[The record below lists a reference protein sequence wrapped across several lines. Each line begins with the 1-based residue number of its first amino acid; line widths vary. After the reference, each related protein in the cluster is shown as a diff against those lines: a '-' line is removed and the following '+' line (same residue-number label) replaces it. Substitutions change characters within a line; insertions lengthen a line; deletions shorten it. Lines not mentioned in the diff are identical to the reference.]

1 VPAPGVSASR
11 NFLFSY
17 SQEDLD
23 AFLGQPSAVDHA
35 ELVSAALCVRF
46 LIPRIGAASA
56 TLGYLASTVGAD
68 CKYEDPLRYTTHL
81 TNALIAIAIGRT
93 IRSVQ
98 LHLAL
103 LSKHNLIRMFHRPQE
118 TGGYRPGIDLSPLAM
133 MAPDISKAMAAAQ
146 ATWQLSATQG
156 NMPFHTADLAK
167 YVSVDLLRKSLL
179 LRGLAPTYV
188 EAVIR
193 GQILLGYN

>member
-1 VPAPGVSASR
+1 MPASGVSTSQ
-11 NFLFSY
+11 NFSFSY

-23 AFLGQPSAVDHA
+23 EFLRQPSAVDHT
-35 ELVSAALCVRF
+35 ELISAALCVRF

-68 CKYEDPLRYTTHL
+68 CKDEDPLRYTTHL
-81 TNALIAIAIGRT
+81 TNALIAIPIGRS

-98 LHLAL
+98 LHLAVL
-103 LSKHNLIRMFHRPQE
+103 RKHKLIRMFHRPQE

-133 MAPDISKAMAAAQ
+133 MAPEISKAMVAAQ

-156 NMPFHTADLAK
+156 NMPFHTDDLAK
-167 YVSVDLLRKSLL
+167 YISVDLLQKSLL
-179 LRGLAPTYV
+179 LRGFAPAYV

-193 GQILLGYN
+193 GQIPLGYN